1 MKGVLIILDGCAD
14 EPCYALGDKTPLEAA
29 KTPNLD
35 VIAAKSKIDNCYT
48 VKRGI
53 IPNSLNGTLS
63 LLGYSASEVA
73 RGAIEALGLGVKLK
87 NGDFAFRCNFGT
99 IDNLDKKKVID
110 RRAARTLTTKEAKI
124 LAKAINNQVR
134 LPFKF
139 KFLSSIQ
146 HRAVLVIE
154 GNFSKNITDIEKDEK
169 TEAVEF
175 SKPLNNSESAELT
188 AHALNSFAC
197 QSFSILNTHPI
208 NIKRIKRG
216 LYPANF
222 ILCRGASSG
231 PVKLKKIRGKWLC
244 LGYMP
249 LEIGIGRATG
259 MGIYSFTYPKLRDI
273 DVYKVLYKGLQ
284 KAIKN
289 AIRMLKKKKEKYD
302 YFYIHFKEPDIP
314 GHDNKPFDKV
324 KMIEILD
331 KEFFSFIR
339 KFIGNS
345 KLVITCDHTTSC
357 RKKSHSELPVP
368 VLIYPQKEE
377 SKKRFTEN
385 QSLQGKCWLGKKL
398 LEAELF
404 RK

>member
-1 MKGVLIILDGCAD
+1 
-14 EPCYALGDKTPLEAA
+14 
-29 KTPNLD
+29 
-35 VIAAKSKIDNCYT
+35 
-48 VKRGI
+48 
-53 IPNSLNGTLS
+53 
-63 LLGYSASEVA
+63 
-73 RGAIEALGLGVKLK
+73 
-87 NGDFAFRCNFGT
+87 
-99 IDNLDKKKVID
+99 
-110 RRAARTLTTKEAKI
+110 
-124 LAKAINNQVR
+124 
-134 LPFKF
+134 
-139 KFLSSIQ
+139 
-146 HRAVLVIE
+146 
-154 GNFSKNITDIEKDEK
+154 
-169 TEAVEF
+169 
-175 SKPLNNSESAELT
+175 
-188 AHALNSFAC
+188 
-197 QSFSILNTHPI
+197 
-208 NIKRIKRG
+208 
-216 LYPANF
+216 
-222 ILCRGASSG
+222 
-231 PVKLKKIRGKWLC
+231 
-244 LGYMP
+244 MP

-357 RKKSHSELPVP
+357 RKKSHSELPFP

-398 LEAELF
+398 LEATLF